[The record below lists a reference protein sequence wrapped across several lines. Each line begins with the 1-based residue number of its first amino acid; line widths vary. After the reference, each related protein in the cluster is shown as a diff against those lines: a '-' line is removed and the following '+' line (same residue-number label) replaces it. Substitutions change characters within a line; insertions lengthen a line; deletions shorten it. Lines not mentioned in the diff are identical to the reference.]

1 MISVTQSPVA
11 HIYFQLKKKTLKT
24 LQLFLL
30 CCWTA
35 QKDGVKHIEKTRK
48 RMQNQYFIKNIMSSE
63 WKVLVFQVKL
73 NFIKT
78 KNNHNRFVN
87 KINLNLGNNKIPTT
101 EVWLYP
107 AIQATKLKKLKLTKE
122 ESNLHRIEQAIKI

>member
-1 MISVTQSPVA
+1 
-11 HIYFQLKKKTLKT
+11 
-24 LQLFLL
+24 
-30 CCWTA
+30 
-35 QKDGVKHIEKTRK
+35 
-48 RMQNQYFIKNIMSSE
+48 MSSE

-101 EVWLYP
+101 EVWLFP